1 MPENSQVNSLE
12 ASTGE
17 RCTAPVEHAATISGR
32 NACPRCIE
40 RGYSDTDLSEYL
52 SKRKEFYCDVG
63 MKSVLRKIR
72 RFFEIKFRV
81 LNASVPKKCN
91 FTEWPE
97 DFKAA
102 CMHLYRE
109 EVLRYGSFNGAAG
122 ALNFHGVQL
131 PLTDEE
137 EANSIYQTFQ
147 KLLDNAK
154 DSSLDC

>member
-1 MPENSQVNSLE
+1 
-12 ASTGE
+12 
-17 RCTAPVEHAATISGR
+17 
-32 NACPRCIE
+32 
-40 RGYSDTDLSEYL
+40 
-52 SKRKEFYCDVG
+52 

-109 EVLRYGSFNGAAG
+109 EVLRCGSFDGAAG
-122 ALNFHGVQL
+122 ALNFHSIEL